1 MERDVGR
8 SGNSSRGSKK
18 RKMWLLKL
26 KDSWR
31 WRLKFLGSAFKWKRL
46 NIHTS
51 FFDDLIFKLVL
62 CFRGYCLGY
71 YRFLRSLWRP
81 SSFLRKK
88 KSKKK
93 IELCLWKDCIS
104 VVLLLMQDVHDGN
117 FGTG

>member
-46 NIHTS
+46 NIHIS
-51 FFDDLIFKLVL
+51 FFDDLIFKLVSVLEAIVLVITVCFFFL
-62 CFRGYCLGY
+62 CCGCHF
-71 YRFLRSLWRP
+71 
-81 SSFLRKK
+81 
-88 KSKKK
+88 
-93 IELCLWKDCIS
+93 
-104 VVLLLMQDVHDGN
+104 
-117 FGTG
+117 